1 MFQCTS
7 CSLHIPSGAKLS
19 PAQWQIN
26 IKLSPTL
33 ALLVLYS
40 KCNRTGLSICAK
52 MTTAYPYSLQVT
64 QSTDH
69 NVCRSCSLHPVLYC
83 LPAIHTANHSICRLN
98 TIQSADYTFCRP
110 SVCRLY
116 ILQTIQSTDHTGC
129 LLVGLSAASIT
140 SYGSGNC
147 PLSQKKTLCVRQS
160 IR

>member
-1 MFQCTS
+1 MIHIKCFSAPAVACTFRQV
-7 CSLHIPSGAKLS
+7 LS
-19 PAQWQIN
+19 
-26 IKLSPTL
+26 
-33 ALLVLYS
+33 LVL
-40 KCNRTGLSICAK
+40 LSGRLILSSAPLWLCWCYIQNV
-52 MTTAYPYSLQVT
+52 TEQGFLFVPYSLQVT

-116 ILQTIQSTDHTGC
+116 ILQTIQSTDHTVC
-129 LLVGLSAASIT
+129 LVVGLSAASIT

-147 PLSQKKTLCVRQS
+147 PFSQKKTLCVRQS